1 MTLSSCTNIISLKLL
16 HFEFTT
22 TICVKEESPFIFYYG
37 DGPDNEDSQQWGDL
51 IQVNWTIAIKKDLLD
66 KKIAKSES

>member
-1 MTLSSCTNIISLKLL
+1 MTLSSCTNIISSKLL

-22 TICVKEESPFIFYYG
+22 TICVAAFIYYYG

-51 IQVNWTIAIKKDLLD
+51 IQENWTIAVK
-66 KKIAKSES
+66 